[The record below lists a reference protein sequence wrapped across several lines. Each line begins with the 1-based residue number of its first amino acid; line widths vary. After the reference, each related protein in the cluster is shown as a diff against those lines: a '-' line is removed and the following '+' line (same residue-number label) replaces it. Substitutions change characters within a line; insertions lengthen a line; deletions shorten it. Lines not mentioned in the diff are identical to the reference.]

1 MQSDIGSDFLEIT
14 APDGLMLGQVN
25 YGGGKVSTWY
35 HHVAVIKDRAVYD
48 KMTGRNGMPFDSY
61 KNLFEYNDIL
71 NFNATDT
78 ISFKINF
85 TGLL

>member
-1 MQSDIGSDFLEIT
+1 
-14 APDGLMLGQVN
+14 MLGPVN

-35 HHVAVIKDRAVYD
+35 HHVAVIKDGTVYD

-71 NFNATDT
+71 NFNVTNT
-78 ISFKINF
+78 ISFK
-85 TGLL
+85 